1 MNIKWRR
8 IFKINKNEITLKI
21 TRHYRNVVEFCLTNQ
36 KTNLKNNFLHTRD
49 ILFDVHCPLTGN
61 LITIVIKSLYKDY
74 DHYHWNEFYLF
85 SRHVQQ
91 RPFTN
96 IYIHWTI
103 IEDQAIV
110 RTASSLQLF
119 PAGRFIITVH
129 FFPLLSRTLVTPQ
142 FLLSRSRS
150 SRRRSFIIRF
160 VNASERFVLHA
171 RQLLRIAF
179 LYRVRA
185 ATACTTSCTLAWSTI
200 PTLYPDS
207 PFWALP
213 LI

>member
-1 MNIKWRR
+1 MEDLKVNLSLEAFSRKVSVYMNIMNIKWRR

-129 FFPLLSRTLVTPQ
+129 FFSPVISNARNTAVFVVAFTLFAKTLVHHP
-142 FLLSRSRS
+142 
-150 SRRRSFIIRF
+150 
-160 VNASERFVLHA
+160 
-171 RQLLRIAF
+171 LR
-179 LYRVRA
+179 
-185 ATACTTSCTLAWSTI
+185 
-200 PTLYPDS
+200 
-207 PFWALP
+207 
-213 LI
+213 